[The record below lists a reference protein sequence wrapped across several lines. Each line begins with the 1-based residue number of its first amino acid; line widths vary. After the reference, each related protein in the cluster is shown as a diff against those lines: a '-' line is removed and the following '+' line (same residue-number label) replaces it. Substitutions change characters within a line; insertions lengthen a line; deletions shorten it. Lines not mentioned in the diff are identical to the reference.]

1 MLDYIELTIQFSF
14 LCLFGLAFPSAYL
27 IGFGASIFK
36 LQVDKEKLVRF
47 MKRPLPQG
55 AATIGN
61 WLVILEV
68 ITFFGIFSNAGLV
81 VYTSHAIKENQLVV
95 FSSLLVFFLAV
106 KYFIRF
112 LVPSE
117 PEAAIILNKR
127 HQYVVDRVVKV
138 ASGLSVG
145 SGDIELA
152 ELYAGASEPED

>member
-1 MLDYIELTIQFSF
+1 M
-14 LCLFGLAFPSAYL
+14 
-27 IGFGASIFK
+27 
-36 LQVDKEKLVRF
+36 
-47 MKRPLPQG
+47 
-55 AATIGN
+55 
-61 WLVILEV
+61 
-68 ITFFGIFSNAGLV
+68 
-81 VYTSHAIKENQLVV
+81 V